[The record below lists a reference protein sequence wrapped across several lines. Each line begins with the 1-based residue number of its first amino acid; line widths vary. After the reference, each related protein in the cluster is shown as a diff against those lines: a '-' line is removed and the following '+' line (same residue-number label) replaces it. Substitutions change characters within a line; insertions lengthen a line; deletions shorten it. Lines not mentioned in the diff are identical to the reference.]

1 MAQELFTGTL
11 WGQPLSVVVAVGAFA
26 AAVLLLVVAYGSAR
40 RQRIRTEGK
49 QRTRELIGQ
58 FSGTPVAVSRT
69 REVEQADRAWWRVL
83 AARLMT
89 DAQRRVLG
97 RQLAYAGRLTSGAIE
112 RVSVLKLQLGILGLM
127 VGLIVGVLLG
137 GWWWLALPVT
147 GALGFM
153 TPNIYL
159 RQLADRRTEEIGV
172 QLPEALDLL
181 NLCVGS
187 GLGLQGA
194 LQQVASSQRGPVA
207 AEFTRVLRE
216 MGLGVPRTDAFLAM
230 AKRVRQPDL
239 LRFIQAMIQVDR
251 LGIPLSVVI
260 REQARE
266 MRAKRHAR
274 AREQAQKVSVKI
286 LLPLVLCFLPALFI
300 IVLAPAI
307 VSISGLLQT

>member
-1 MAQELFTGTL
+1 MTEFTTATL
-11 WGQPLSVVVAVGAFA
+11 WGQPLSVVVAVVAFA
-26 AAVLLLVVAYGSAR
+26 AAVLLLVVAYGIAR
-40 RQRIRTEGK
+40 SQRIRAEGK
-49 QRTRELIGQ
+49 ERTREVIAQ
-58 FSGTPVAVSRT
+58 FSGTPAAVTRT
-69 REVEQADRAWWRVL
+69 REVEQVDRTGWRVL
-83 AARLMT
+83 ASRLMT
-89 DAQRRVLG
+89 DPQRHVLG
-97 RQLAYAGRLTSGAIE
+97 RQLAYAGRLTSGAVE
-112 RVSVLKLQLGILGLM
+112 RVSVLKLQLGILGLL
-127 VGLIVGVLLG
+127 VGLIIGLLLG
-137 GWWWLALPVT
+137 GWWWLAVPGA
-147 GALGFM
+147 GALGFVA
-153 TPNIYL
+153 PNIYL
-159 RQLADRRTEEIGV
+159 RQLADRRTDEIGV
-172 QLPEALDLL
+172 ELPEALDLL

-230 AKRVRQPDL
+230 AKRVRQPDM
-239 LRFIQAMIQVDR
+239 LRFIQAIVQVDR

-307 VSISGLLQT
+307 VSISGLLQN